1 VARVQLIVPVDIA
14 EAPVVERILARLK
27 QSPDVETCEWSVDD
41 SGWEKAPFDILIYFP
56 GGSRPGGLDLVG
68 AERVFDAAAGTTCR
82 RVVLISSAE
91 VYVPSPKNS
100 GFIIESRQA
109 TSTETR
115 SLTGQWQ
122 ALEERARRVEA
133 AGKVLTILRPT
144 TVLDA
149 DGSGFFDG
157 LFGSRLGLVPTGYD
171 PSIQLLAVDD
181 LAGAVCAATARETV
195 GVYNV
200 APDGV
205 IPLCT
210 ALRWSRTWRLLIP
223 RFLQRVVRGLGVSLG
238 LTHPSDQLEYVR
250 YSWTVSND
258 KMKSDLG
265 FVPQRTTPGVLLD
278 FLAARYARR
287 NLPADIER
295 PPTFDD
301 FGIDLQYIASHG
313 RTDWRYLHDVHWRI
327 KARGHEH
334 IPARGRA
341 VLTGMHR
348 GFMPLD
354 GLMTM
359 YHLFRKTGRVPRFLI
374 HPTLFKFAFHFNL
387 FTKTGCMIASGE
399 NADRVL
405 QDDELLGF
413 YPEGIRGAFT
423 HYKEAYTLRKFG
435 RDEFVKAALRN
446 QAPIVPFVTVGNAEI
461 FPILAKINWGWW
473 KRFTMWPAFPI
484 APPFPFLPIPL
495 PSKWH
500 IQFLP
505 PIHVER
511 MYPPEAAEDLETV
524 RKISRQ
530 VRSCMQEAVDD
541 MRRRRR
547 WIFFGSI
554 DYEAGGD

>member
-1 VARVQLIVPVDIA
+1 MARVQLITPT
-14 EAPVVERILARLK
+14 ETSNSPVVGRILGRLK
-27 QSPDVETCEWSVDD
+27 DSPAVETCEWSQDSSGLAQTPVDVLVY
-41 SGWEKAPFDILIYFP
+41 WP
-56 GGSRPGGLDLVG
+56 GCNRPGGLDLVE
-68 AERVFDAAAGTTCR
+68 AERVFDTAATCE
-82 RVVLISSAE
+82 RVIVISSAE
-91 VYVPSPKNS
+91 VYVPSPKNP
-100 GFIIESRQA
+100 GFITESRQPTA
-109 TSTETR
+109 TGPR
-115 SLTGQWQ
+115 SLSGQWL
-122 ALEERARRVEA
+122 ALEERASRLEA
-133 AGKVLTILRPT
+133 AGKGLTILRPT
-144 TVLDA
+144 TMLSA
-149 DGSGFFDG
+149 AGPGFFND
-157 LFGSRLGLVPTGYD
+157 LFGSRLGLVLAGYD
-171 PSIQLLAVDD
+171 PSVQLLAPDD
-181 LAGAVCAATARETV
+181 LAGAVCAVVEQEAV

-205 IPLCT
+205 IPLRT
-210 ALRWSRTWRLLIP
+210 ALRWSRTWPLMFP
-223 RFLQRVVRGLGVSLG
+223 RFLQRMARKFGAVLG
-238 LTHPSDQLEYVR
+238 LTHPADQLDYVR
-250 YSWTVSND
+250 YNWTVAND
-258 KMKSDLG
+258 KLKRDLG

-278 FLAARYARR
+278 FLAQRYARR
-287 NLPADIER
+287 PLPADIET

-301 FGIDLQYIASHG
+301 FGLDRQYITSHG

-327 KARGHEH
+327 EARGHEH
-334 IPARGRA
+334 VPATGRA

-359 YHLFRKTGRVPRFLI
+359 YHLFRETGRIPRFLV

-387 FTKTGCMIASGE
+387 FTKTGCMLASTE

-405 QDDELLGF
+405 QDNELLGF

-423 HYKEAYTLRKFG
+423 HYRDAYKLRKFG

-446 QAPIVPFVTVGNAEI
+446 QAPIIPFVTVGNAEI

-473 KRFTMWPAFPI
+473 KRLTLWPAFPI

-511 MYPPEAAEDLETV
+511 EYPPEAADDLETV

-530 VRSCMQEAVDD
+530 VRDCMQEAVDD

-554 DYEAGGD
+554 NFDETED